1 MNSLGLGQLKFLG
14 FDRVGQFAISAG
26 ALAKEA
32 CLRGLSVFVTVCLSK
47 GRALLL
53 LLSIWAPAQ
62 ILEALTDYCL
72 SVDLSAIEVHV
83 AAPMMPLPLARF
95 LSPGWH
101 WFGLPG

>member
-1 MNSLGLGQLKFLG
+1 MNSLGLGQLKSLG

-47 GRALLL
+47 GWAL
-53 LLSIWAPAQ
+53 LLSIWTPAQ

-95 LSPGWH
+95 LSPG
-101 WFGLPG
+101 